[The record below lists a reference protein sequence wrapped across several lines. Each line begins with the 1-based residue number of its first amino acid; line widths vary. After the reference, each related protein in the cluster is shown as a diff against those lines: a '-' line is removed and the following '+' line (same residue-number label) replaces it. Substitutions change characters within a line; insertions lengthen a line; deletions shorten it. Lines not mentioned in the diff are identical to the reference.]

1 MDALERYIHDLSDP
15 EEELLHELD
24 RTTHLRVVAPR
35 MLSGHIQGKLLEMLV
50 RMLRPHRVLEIG
62 TFTGYSALCLAAG
75 LEDGGELHTTEPDDE
90 LQPLAQS
97 FFDRSRHGAKI
108 HLHIGSAL
116 EVAPQLGGT
125 FDLVFI
131 DGDKREYPDYYR
143 MLMGDPYRSG
153 TANVDANTI
162 TTSTDAFPTQGR
174 PLIHSGS
181 ILLADN
187 ILWSGK
193 VVEPVAHND
202 RHTQALLEFN
212 RMVRED
218 PRVENVI
225 LPLRDGLNLIRV
237 K

>member
-1 MDALERYIHDLSDP
+1 MDALERYIHDFSAP

-24 RTTHLRVVAPR
+24 RETHLRVVAPR
-35 MLSGHIQGKLLEMLV
+35 MLSGHIQGKLLELLV
-50 RMLRPHRVLEIG
+50 RMLRPRRILEIG
-62 TFTGYSALCLAAG
+62 TFTGYSALCMAAG
-75 LEDGGELHTTEPDDE
+75 LDAEGELHTTEVDDE
-90 LQPLAQS
+90 LETLAQS
-97 FFDRSRHGAKI
+97 FFDRSPHGRKI
-108 HLHIGSAL
+108 RLHIGSAL
-116 EVAPQLGGT
+116 AIAPALGGV

-143 MLMGDPYRSG
+143 MLMGDDG
-153 TANVDANTI
+153 
-162 TTSTDAFPTQGR
+162 GR
-174 PLIHSGS
+174 PLVRSGS
-181 ILLADN
+181 VLIADN

-193 VVEPVAHND
+193 VVEPVARGD

-212 RMVRED
+212 RMAAAD

>member
-1 MDALERYIHDLSDP
+1 MDALERYIHDFSAP

-24 RTTHLRVVAPR
+24 RETHLRMIAPR
-35 MLSGHIQGKLLEMLV
+35 MLSGHIQGKLLELLV
-50 RMLRPHRVLEIG
+50 RMLRPRRILEIG
-62 TFTGYSALCLAAG
+62 TFTGYSALCMAAG
-75 LEDGGELHTTEPDDE
+75 LDAESELHTTEPDDE
-90 LQPLAQS
+90 LEPLIRS
-97 FFDRSRHGAKI
+97 FFDRSPHGSKI
-108 HLHIGSAL
+108 RLHIGSAL
-116 EVAPQLGGT
+116 TIAPALGGV

-143 MLMGDPYRSG
+143 MLMGDDG
-153 TANVDANTI
+153 
-162 TTSTDAFPTQGR
+162 GE
-174 PLIHSGS
+174 PLVKSGS
-181 ILLADN
+181 VLLADN

-193 VVEPVAHND
+193 VVQPVTHND

-212 RMVRED
+212 RMVAGD